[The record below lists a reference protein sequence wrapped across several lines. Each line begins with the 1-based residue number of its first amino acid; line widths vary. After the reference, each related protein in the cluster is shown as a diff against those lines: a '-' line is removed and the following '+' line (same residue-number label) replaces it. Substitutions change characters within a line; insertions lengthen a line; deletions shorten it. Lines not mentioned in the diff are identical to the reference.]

1 MADTKTHRRKHVR
14 TGKGKARGRK
24 HPYLPLVL
32 PGIADGEWEKYAAQE
47 RGRRRSSLW
56 WLVAEYGLST
66 IGRAIAWTVVAL
78 VFLVPSSVRAFLPRG
93 RGWTVAGWTM
103 ALSTEV
109 LSILL
114 FVRAVT

>member
-1 MADTKTHRRKHVR
+1 MAETHRREHVR
-14 TGKGKARGRK
+14 TGKGKARGRR
-24 HPYLPLVL
+24 HPYLPLLL

-56 WLVAEYGLST
+56 WLLAEYGLPT
-66 IGRAIAWTVVAL
+66 IGRAVAWTVVVL
-78 VFLVPSSVRAFLPRG
+78 PSSVRGALPAG
-93 RGWTVAGWTM
+93 RAWTVAGWTM
-103 ALSTEV
+103 ALSAEV